1 VTKLLTESRA
11 STDPAKR
18 GPIFAKM
25 QDIVYHDGYSVPLNY
40 TPSINAY
47 HNYVKNWRT
56 VATGWWWFK
65 DMWIDK

>member
-1 VTKLLTESRA
+1 
-11 STDPAKR
+11 
-18 GPIFAKM
+18 M
-25 QDIVYHDGYSVPLNY
+25 QGIVYNDGYSVPLNY

-47 HNYVKNWRT
+47 HNHVKNWRT